1 MQLEKNTEDLLILED
16 NHAEAYNIGFEAA
29 TKDFKEQIPSVIQKI
44 WACCLEQ
51 VGVHED
57 SLLRGQ
63 NQVPVGLDI
72 LMTQTKMDIENGVM
86 TSNAVAIDVAD
97 PNQKEAGGCIPV
109 ESPFPVISTVRP
121 APSIVDITTK
131 DAFDDTADQ

>member
-1 MQLEKNTEDLLILED
+1 M
-16 NHAEAYNIGFEAA
+16 
-29 TKDFKEQIPSVIQKI
+29 
-44 WACCLEQ
+44 EQ

-97 PNQKEAGGCIPV
+97 PDQKEAGGGIPV
-109 ESPFPVISTVRP
+109 ESPLPIISTVRP

>member
-1 MQLEKNTEDLLILED
+1 MLILED
-16 NHAEAYNIGFEAA
+16 NHAEAYNNGFEAA
-29 TKDFKEQIPSVIQKI
+29 TKDFKEQIPGVIQKI
-44 WACCLEQ
+44 WVCCWKCCLEQ

-57 SLLRGQ
+57 SLLRDQ

-97 PNQKEAGGCIPV
+97 PGQKEAGGGIPA
-109 ESPFPVISTVRP
+109 ESPLPVISTVRP
-121 APSIVDITTK
+121 GPSIVDIAAK
-131 DAFDDTADQ
+131 DAFNDTADQ